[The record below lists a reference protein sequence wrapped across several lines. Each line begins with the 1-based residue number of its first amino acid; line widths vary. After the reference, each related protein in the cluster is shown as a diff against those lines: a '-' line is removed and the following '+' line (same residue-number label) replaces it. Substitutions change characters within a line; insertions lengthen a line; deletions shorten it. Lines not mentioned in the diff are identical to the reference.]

1 MKQRIQ
7 IGQPRTCPDCH
18 LTRRMINM
26 QDATQVLK
34 ADHSTVR
41 GSG

>member
-7 IGQPRTCPDCH
+7 IGQPRTCPDYH
-18 LTRRMINM
+18 LTRCVINM
-26 QDATQVLK
+26 QDAIQVLK
-34 ADHSTVR
+34 ANHSTIR